1 MLRRTRPRRARHTRS
16 VALKLW
22 REAAQVRPYLI
33 ADLPEYPQSN
43 RFGAL
48 RGSRVLEILMEP
60 VRVAGKDRAGFFGV
74 IADSEDI
81 VERLVGEFVHS
92 LRLER

>member
-1 MLRRTRPRRARHTRS
+1 VRS
-16 VALKLW
+16 VALRLW

-60 VRVAGKDRAGFFGV
+60 VRVAGKDRQVSFALLQTV
-74 IADSEDI
+74 
-81 VERLVGEFVHS
+81 RT
-92 LRLER
+92 